1 MSDAQHTPSNGSAT
15 ETPAQAYERFLVP
28 AIFLP
33 WSHELLVRAA
43 PQPGE
48 RVLDIACGTGI
59 VVRTVAPLV
68 GPSGRVVA
76 QDISPAMLS
85 VARSLPQPP
94 GATIEWQEGS
104 AEAEIFPQGTFDL
117 ITCQQGFQ
125 FFPDRP
131 AALAQMR
138 RVLVTAGRLVLA
150 VWRSP
155 EHNPVQAAVNAS
167 TERRLGATQA
177 PSRRFSLGDAGDLR
191 DLLEGAGFRDVS
203 INPVVKTIRFASRD
217 TFVQQSLIASSAVL
231 PELGKL
237 DNADRSTLAAAIQGD
252 VAPTL
257 DEYADG
263 DGLTFPMV
271 AHIARAVV

>member
-1 MSDAQHTPSNGSAT
+1 MPDAQHPPSHSSAT

-59 VVRTVAPLV
+59 VARTVAPLV

-155 EHNPVQAAVNAS
+155 EHNSVHAAVNAS
-167 TERRLGATQA
+167 MERRVGAAAAT
-177 PSRRFSLGDAGDLR
+177 SRRFSLGDAETLR
-191 DLLEGAGFRDVS
+191 FLLEGAGFREVS
-203 INPVVKTIRFASRD
+203 IEPVVKTIRFGSRD
-217 TFVQQSLIASSAVL
+217 TFVQQSLLAVGAVF
-231 PELGKL
+231 PALGNM
-237 DNADRSTLAAAIQGD
+237 DDADRSTLAAAIQGD

-257 DEYADG
+257 DEYAEG
-263 DGLTFPMV
+263 DGLAFPMA